1 MTAVRSGSVHGRSGL
16 ALGCVVAGLL
26 SACGGA
32 DTGNAL
38 DSGAEKTTL
47 SVAASDAD
55 GDSLHYQWRVTGGTV
70 DNRDSATTVW
80 TLPAGPGLHF
90 AYVVVSDGKGGHT
103 EQQYAVSSDALAD
116 DRPAV
121 HSAQALH
128 TPGPVSDAGGTSPSR
143 LRLRAADTLL
153 FAPPGGGAAVER
165 LVYLPDVTVSLQR
178 SDGTVVFGGVTDT
191 SGELSLPRLP
201 GLAPG
206 ESYTLRCGRAADAP
220 LANCVANYLPGV
232 RVQPVALPLG
242 AERNLRLFGHVAL
255 ADGGVCG
262 RSDEFFG
269 QSSSASVRLKLA
281 DGTPLTAA
289 VRINRF
295 GDYALDAAVPAQASL
310 KLDIQCEGYART
322 LDVPPAAG
330 AAGYQASTPVE
341 LSHQIGNVRPRIL
354 RMVANGPDG
363 SVRGRT
369 VLPLADAESDALPG
383 AQRFLAYK
391 GQDTRRS
398 ACRYYRALGLVA
410 DCDAQGAMLQPVT
423 MDDWKRANQLP
434 PYAGSSFST
443 SAEYINKMDLN
454 LVRRMSATRSA
465 PNRIAFLVCNHPG
478 PEGSSQTEIDQVLDT
493 ARADERLVA
502 CVGMEWSATAG
513 VNGGQPFTKFVT
525 FGPDGALLP
534 SINLDGRGE
543 KYLPGACVACHG
555 GTDYA
560 GRFGDSG
567 SPSPHLGSGFLPFD
581 TNNYFFSS
589 RSGLT
594 EADQAQALYQLNQLV
609 RETEGPAGALPA
621 GTPATRL
628 IDGWYAAGGH
638 QLDKAYLPPAWRAAE
653 LSTPGAAKLYRE
665 VVGTSC
671 RTCHAALGS
680 AFDWDLLLPAMLPAT
695 PQQQP
700 SGVLTAHV
708 CGGTRDLAV
717 NASMPNALI
726 SRDRIAER
734 TRADATLAGL
744 RRQLLGCDTPLPD
757 PAYPQ
762 R

>member
-1 MTAVRSGSVHGRSGL
+1 MVTGHAGQWHHRPNLLLCGVL
-16 ALGCVVAGLL
+16 ASLL
-26 SACGGA
+26 SACGGSG
-32 DTGNAL
+32 TGNER

-47 SVAASDAD
+47 AVAASDAD
-55 GDSLHYQWRVTGGTV
+55 GDNLHYQWRVTAGTV
-70 DNRDSATTVW
+70 DNRDSNTTVW

-103 EQQYAVSSDALAD
+103 EQQYAVSSDALAA

-121 HSAQALH
+121 QTTQALH
-128 TPGPVSDAGGTSPSR
+128 TPGPVTDGDASSPSR
-143 LRLRAADTLL
+143 LRLRAEDTLL
-153 FAPPGGGAAVER
+153 FAPPGGGAAAER
-165 LVYLPDVTVSLQR
+165 FVYLPDVTVSLQR
-178 SDGTVVFGGVTDT
+178 NDGTVVFGGVTDA
-191 SGELSLPRLP
+191 SGELSVPRLP
-201 GLAPG
+201 SLAPG
-206 ESYTLRCGRAADAP
+206 QSYMLRCGRAADAP
-220 LANCVANYLPGV
+220 LATCIANYAPGV
-232 RVQPVALPLG
+232 RVQPVTLPLG
-242 AERNLRLFGHVAL
+242 VERNLRLFGHVAL

-269 QSSSASVRLKLA
+269 QASAASVRLKLA
-281 DGTPLTAA
+281 DGTPVTAA

-310 KLDIQCEGYART
+310 KLDIACEAYART
-322 LDVPPAAG
+322 LDVPAAAD
-330 AAGYQASTPVE
+330 AAGYHASAPLE
-341 LSHQIGNVRPRIL
+341 LSHQIGNVRPRIN

-363 SVRGRT
+363 NVRGRM
-369 VLPLADAESDALPG
+369 VLPLANAESDALPG

-410 DCDAQGAMLQPVT
+410 DCDAQGGLVQPVT

-434 PYAGSSFST
+434 PYAGNSFST
-443 SAEYINKMDLN
+443 SADYINKMDLN
-454 LVRRMSATRSA
+454 LVRRMSATRIA
-465 PNRIAFLVCNHPG
+465 ANRIAFLVCNHPG

-493 ARADERLVA
+493 ALANERMVA

-513 VNGGQPFTKFVT
+513 VNGGRPFTKFVT

-543 KYLPGACVACHG
+543 KYMPGACVACHG

-560 GRFGDSG
+560 GRFGDRG

-581 TNNYFFSS
+581 TNNYFFSA

-594 EADQAQALYQLNQLV
+594 EADQAQALYRLNQLV
-609 RETEGPAGALPA
+609 RETEGGAGALPA

-628 IDGWYAAGGH
+628 IDGWYAAGGF
-638 QLDKAYLPPAWRAAE
+638 QLDKAYLPPAWRSAE

-680 AFDWDLLLPAMLPAT
+680 SFDWDLLLPLMLPAT

-700 SGVLTAHV
+700 SAVLAAHV
-708 CGGTRDLAV
+708 CGGTRDLAI

-726 SRDRIAER
+726 SRDRIAALA
-734 TRADATLAGL
+734 RADATLAGL
-744 RRQLLGCDTPLPD
+744 RRQLLGCDAPLPD